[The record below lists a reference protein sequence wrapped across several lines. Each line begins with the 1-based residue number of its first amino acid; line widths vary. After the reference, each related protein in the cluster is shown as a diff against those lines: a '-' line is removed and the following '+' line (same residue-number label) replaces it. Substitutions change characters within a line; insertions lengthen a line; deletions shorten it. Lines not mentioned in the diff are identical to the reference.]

1 MAKIL
6 ITGGSRGIGAACVR
20 AFCAKGDQVVFFY
33 RSRRDAAEALE
44 KETGARGLQADL
56 SDPIQAE
63 TAVEQALELLGDVD
77 VLVNNA
83 GISQIKLFTD
93 LTVQDWASVMDTNLN
108 AAFYVTKPV
117 AKRMIARQEG
127 RIINIGSMW
136 GKVGASCEVHYSASK
151 AGLRGF
157 TQALAKE
164 LGPSHI
170 TVNCV
175 EPGVIETEMNG
186 ALSEDVKASLC
197 EETPLCR
204 LGAPEE
210 VAHAVCFLASP
221 EASFITG
228 QILGVDGGF
237 AI

>member
-1 MAKIL
+1 MAKVL

-20 AFCAKGDQVVFFY
+20 AFCAQGDQVVFFY
-33 RSRRDAAEALE
+33 RTRRDAAEKLE
-44 KETGARGLQADL
+44 KETGACGLQADL
-56 SDPIQAE
+56 SDPAQAE
-63 TAVEQALELLGDVD
+63 DAVAKAIAQLGYID

-93 LTVQDWASVMDTNLN
+93 LTREDWSSMMDTNLN
-108 AAFYVTKPV
+108 AVFYVTKPV
-117 AKRMIARQEG
+117 AKQMVARQEG
-127 RIINIGSMW
+127 RIINVGSMW

-151 AGLRGF
+151 AGLRGL

-186 ALSEDVKASLC
+186 ALTQEIKDSLS

-204 LGAPEE
+204 MGSPEE
-210 VAHAVCFLASP
+210 VAHAVCFLASDK
-221 EASFITG
+221 ASFITG

-237 AI
+237 AV

>member
-1 MAKIL
+1 MAKVL

-20 AFCAKGDQVVFFY
+20 AFCAQGDQVVFFY
-33 RSRRDAAEALE
+33 RTRRDAAEKLE
-44 KETGARGLQADL
+44 KETGACGLQADL
-56 SDPIQAE
+56 SDPAQAE
-63 TAVEQALELLGDVD
+63 DAVAKAIAQLGYID

-93 LTVQDWASVMDTNLN
+93 LTREDWSSMMDTNLN
-108 AAFYVTKPV
+108 AVFYVTKPV
-117 AKRMIARQEG
+117 AKQMVARQEG
-127 RIINIGSMW
+127 RIVNVGSMW

-151 AGLRGF
+151 AGLRGL

-186 ALSEDVKASLC
+186 ALTQEIKDSLC

-204 LGAPEE
+204 MGSPEE
-210 VAHAVCFLASP
+210 VAHAVCFLASDK
-221 EASFITG
+221 ASFITG

-237 AI
+237 AV